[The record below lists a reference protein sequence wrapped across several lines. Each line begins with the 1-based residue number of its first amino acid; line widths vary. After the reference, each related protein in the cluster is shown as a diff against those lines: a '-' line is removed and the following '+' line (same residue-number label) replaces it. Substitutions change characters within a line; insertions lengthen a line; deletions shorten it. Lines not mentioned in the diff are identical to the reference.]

1 MVMTR
6 RQLMRIIDTE
16 AVEDAIT
23 RAERGTS
30 GEIRVSVAP
39 YFWGRVRRTAERAF
53 ERLGM
58 VDTRDRN
65 GVLFFIVPSRRSF
78 VVLGD
83 EGIHARVGQGFWD
96 ELTAILSP
104 AFHEGR
110 YNDGLIAAITK
121 VGERLAEH
129 FPPHADGG
137 DRDELPNTIDFGGR

>member
-6 RQLMRIIDTE
+6 RQLMRVIDSAAIE
-16 AVEDAIT
+16 NAIT

-39 YFWGRVRRTAERAF
+39 FFWGRVRPTADRAF

-58 VDTRDRN
+58 TQTRDRN
-65 GVLFFIVPSRRSF
+65 GVLFFIVPSRRKF
-78 VVLGD
+78 VILGD

-96 ELTAILSP
+96 ELSGVLSP

-110 YNDGLIAAITK
+110 YTEGLVAAIEK
-121 VGERLAEH
+121 VGARLAEF

-137 DRDELPNTIDFGGR
+137 DRDELPNTVDFG